1 MKLIKTATCLLFA
14 ISSLAT
20 AWDGVDAQTGNS
32 VEIGKG
38 NLVRYGQ
45 EIEFYDH
52 ESGETRNATVENIR
66 TYGSGAEVEVYDH
79 ESGETRTL
87 EME

>member
-1 MKLIKTATCLLFA
+1 MNPIKITFGLLFA
-14 ISSLAT
+14 TTSLGN
-20 AWDGVDAQTGNS
+20 AWDGVDGATGDP

-52 ESGETRNATVENIR
+52 ATGETRNATVESIR
-66 TYGSGAEVEVYDH
+66 SSGSGAEVEVYDH